1 MDFLDKLKTEVK
13 QYTPDM
19 NTILGPKYDY
29 SAELPTP
36 KSVGVNFGDGSWG
49 GIKGAMGGVNYYSD
63 VIAFGETTGFAK
75 GNGLTMNPL
84 GVRYFMSSGATCS
97 NGQDMYQYVN
107 TIPQGLPGR
116 LGNEIQETLGVK
128 LRGLAPGMF
137 EDAAKALN
145 PMPMFNA
152 MTNSGYARCRK
163 VTLPVGDPEGRIQS
177 PVTGE
182 WWIDPSKEALTYPNG
197 KPHASHWIFNSWVSA
212 DEYAADKKVEG
223 FRDGL
228 GQSKVIAGA
237 LFAALFV
244 GLTVFTVARK

>member
-19 NTILGPKYDY
+19 KTILGPKYDY

-36 KSVGVNFGDGSWG
+36 KGIGVNPGDGSWG
-49 GIKGAMGGVNYYSD
+49 GIKGAMAGVSYYSD
-63 VIAFGETTGFAK
+63 VIGFGETTGFAK

-116 LGNEIQETLGVK
+116 LGNEIQKTLKVK

-137 EDAAKALN
+137 QDAAKALN
-145 PMPMFNA
+145 PAPMFNA
-152 MTNSGYARCRK
+152 MINSGYARCRK

-197 KPHASHWIFNSWVSA
+197 KPHASHWIFDSWVSA
-212 DEYAADKKVEG
+212 ETYASDKKVEG
-223 FRDGL
+223 FSDGL

-237 LFAALFV
+237 LFAALFI
-244 GLTVFTVARK
+244 GLAAFTSRK

>member
-1 MDFLDKLKTEVK
+1 MDALQQLQTKVT
-13 QYTPDM
+13 QYTPNM
-19 NTILGPKYDY
+19 TTILGPKYDY

-49 GIKGAMGGVNYYSD
+49 GIKGAMAGVDYYSD
-63 VIAFGETTGFAK
+63 VIGFGETTGFAK

-84 GVRYFMSSGATCS
+84 GIRYFINSGSTCS

-116 LGNEIQETLGVK
+116 LGREIQETLKVK

-145 PMPMFNA
+145 PAPMFNA
-152 MTNSGYARCRK
+152 MVNSGYARCRK
-163 VTLPVGDPEGRIQS
+163 VSLPVGDPEGRIQS

-182 WWIDPSKEALTYPNG
+182 LWIDPSKEALTYPNG

-212 DEYAADKKVEG
+212 EEYAADKKVEG
-223 FRDGL
+223 FRGGL
-228 GQSKVIAGA
+228 GQSQVIAGA
-237 LFAALFV
+237 LFAALFI
-244 GLTVFTVARK
+244 GLVAFTSRK

>member
-1 MDFLDKLKTEVK
+1 MDFVEKLKTEVK

-19 NTILGPKYDY
+19 TTILGPKYDY

-36 KSVGVNFGDGSWG
+36 GSIGVNPGGSWDN
-49 GIKGAMGGVNYYSD
+49 IKGAMAGVDYYAD
-63 VIAFGETTGFAK
+63 VIGFGETAGFAK

-84 GVRYFMSSGATCS
+84 GIRYFMNSGATCS

-107 TIPQGLPGR
+107 TIPNGLPGR
-116 LGNEIQETLGVK
+116 LGDEIQKTLKVK

-163 VTLPVGDPEGRIQS
+163 VSLPVGDPEGRIQS

-182 WWIDPSKEALTYPNG
+182 WWIDPSKESLTYPGG

-212 DEYAADKKVEG
+212 EEYAADKKVEG
-223 FRDGL
+223 FRG
-228 GQSKVIAGA
+228 GAESKIIAGA

-244 GLTVFTVARK
+244 GLTIFTVARK

>member
-1 MDFLDKLKTEVK
+1 MK
-13 QYTPDM
+13 
-19 NTILGPKYDY
+19 TILGPKYDY

-49 GIKGAMGGVNYYSD
+49 GIKGAMAGVSYYSD
-63 VIAFGETTGFAK
+63 VIGFGETTGFAK

-107 TIPQGLPGR
+107 TIPQGIPGR
-116 LGNEIQETLGVK
+116 LGNEIQQTLGVK

-137 EDAAKALN
+137 QDAAKALN
-145 PMPMFNA
+145 PAPMFNA
-152 MTNSGYARCRK
+152 MINSGYARCRK

-182 WWIDPSKEALTYPNG
+182 WWIDPSKEALTYPNR
-197 KPHASHWIFNSWVSA
+197 KPHASHWIFDSWVSA
-212 DEYAADKKVEG
+212 ETYASDKKVEG
-223 FRDGL
+223 FGDGL

-237 LFAALFV
+237 LFAVLFI
-244 GLTVFTVARK
+244 GLAAFTSRK

>member
-1 MDFLDKLKTEVK
+1 MDALQQLQTKVT

-19 NTILGPKYDY
+19 TTILGPKYDY
-29 SAELPTP
+29 SAEIKTP
-36 KSVGVNFGDGSWG
+36 GGIGVNFGDGSWG
-49 GIKGAMGGVNYYSD
+49 GIKGAMAGVDYYSD
-63 VIAFGETTGFAK
+63 VIGFGETTGFAK
-75 GNGLTMNPL
+75 GNGLTMDPL
-84 GVRYFMSSGATCS
+84 GIRYFITSGATCS
-97 NGQDMYQYVN
+97 NGQDMYQYVD
-107 TIPQGLPGR
+107 TIPHGIPGR
-116 LGNEIQETLGVK
+116 LGNEIQNTLGVK

-182 WWIDPSKEALTYPNG
+182 QWIDPSKEALTYPNG
-197 KPHASHWIFNSWVSA
+197 KPHASHWIFDSWVSA

-223 FRDGL
+223 FRGGL

>member
-1 MDFLDKLKTEVK
+1 
-13 QYTPDM
+13 
-19 NTILGPKYDY
+19 
-29 SAELPTP
+29 
-36 KSVGVNFGDGSWG
+36 
-49 GIKGAMGGVNYYSD
+49 MGGVNYYSD

-84 GVRYFMSSGATCS
+84 GLRYFMTSGATCS

>member
-1 MDFLDKLKTEVK
+1 MDFIDKLKTEVK

-19 NTILGPKYDY
+19 TTILGPKYDY

-49 GIKGAMGGVNYYSD
+49 GIKGAMAGVDYYSD
-63 VIAFGETTGFAK
+63 VIGFGETAGFAK

-84 GVRYFMSSGATCS
+84 GIRYFINSGSTCS
-97 NGQDMYQYVN
+97 NGQDMYQYVD
-107 TIPQGLPGR
+107 TIPHGLPGR
-116 LGNEIQETLGVK
+116 LGNEIQKTLHVK

-145 PMPMFNA
+145 PAPMFNA
-152 MTNSGYARCRK
+152 MVNSGYARCRK

-182 WWIDPSKEALTYPNG
+182 WWINPSKEALTYPNG
-197 KPHASHWIFNSWVSA
+197 KPHASHWLFDSWVSA
-212 DEYAADKKVEG
+212 EEYAADKKVEG
-223 FRDGL
+223 FRSGL

-237 LFAALFV
+237 LFAALFI
-244 GLTVFTVARK
+244 GLVAFTSRK

>member
-1 MDFLDKLKTEVK
+1 MDFVDKLKAEVK

-19 NTILGPKYDY
+19 TTILGPKYDY
-29 SAELPTP
+29 SAEIPTP
-36 KSVGVNFGDGSWG
+36 KSVGVNFGDGSWN
-49 GIKGAMGGVNYYSD
+49 GIKGAMAGVDYYSD
-63 VIAFGETTGFAK
+63 TIGFGETTGFAK
-75 GNGLTMNPL
+75 GAGLTQEPL
-84 GVRYFMSSGATCS
+84 GIRYFMTSGATCS
-97 NGQDMYQYVN
+97 NGQDMYQYVD
-107 TIPQGLPGR
+107 TIPHGIPGR

-145 PMPMFNA
+145 PAPMFNA
-152 MTNSGYARCRK
+152 MVNSGYARCRK
-163 VTLPVGDPEGRIQS
+163 VTLPIGDPEGRIQS

-182 WWIDPSKEALTYPNG
+182 WWIDPSKENITYPNG
-197 KPHASHWIFNSWVSA
+197 KPHASHWIFNSWVTA

-223 FRDGL
+223 FRDNTG
-228 GQSKVIAGA
+228 SKILAGA